1 MSAGRKARMRNVAFS
16 LQRRKEA
23 VQRSLIDAMLS
34 GSRAR
39 CWLRAAGD
47 AVRVDQS
54 TPTSA

>member
-1 MSAGRKARMRNVAFS
+1 MRNVAFS